1 MPRRLAHV
9 GAVNAQREVWWGR
22 EVGWG
27 CKVAARTASPTIAGY
42 RAWLA
47 GAVATIGGRR
57 VSSAGKA
64 GATVDGAGTGLA
76 GAALGWLA
84 DAPAKTGVARRL
96 AAKKSGTTLGAALA
110 ESARARLTTKLQ
122 PNACC
127 QKHGGTNKS
136 VADAA
141 L

>member
-9 GAVNAQREVWWGR
+9 GAVDAQREVRWGR
-22 EVGWG
+22 DVGWG
-27 CKVAARTASPTIAGY
+27 CKVAARIASPTIAGY

-47 GAVATIGGRR
+47 GAVATVSGRR

-64 GATVDGAGTGLA
+64 GAAVDGAGTGLA
-76 GAALGWLA
+76 SAALGWLA
-84 DAPAKTGVARRL
+84 DAPAKAGVAGWL
-96 AAKKSGTTLGAALA
+96 AAEKSGTTLGAALA
-110 ESARARLTTKLQ
+110 ESARARLTTKLK
-122 PNACC
+122 PKACC
-127 QKHGGTNKS
+127 QHHGGTNKS